1 MSKLALRALATSAL
15 AVLAAA
21 PAMAGSVS
29 GTFNGQTWTAANTIV
44 GVTGTGG
51 ANGGG
56 DSRYF
61 ATDPKYRGVVTLIM
75 QYATGSFICTGSL
88 LADRVSV
95 LTAGHCVSDGA
106 GTANPLVTTAYFNQ
120 HTDPNLREFQSPT
133 STAITVSQYI
143 VNEGYT
149 GEVIDQN
156 DIAIVRLSEAA
167 PEWAV
172 GYAIYDGG
180 DLTGSR
186 FNVAGYGGRSDAGG
200 GVGQNSRTG
209 YLRQGDNTYAYRWG
223 ADEFDGFFTDRDPNT
238 GENFFGQAEVEYS
251 YVADFDNGTAARDA
265 GCRIAAAVAAP
276 AGFGCEQGVGAQEVS
291 TAGGDSGGPQFIN
304 GRLAS
309 VTSYGLSFGTS
320 FGDQDNLLN
329 STYGEFAGY
338 VPTFIH
344 YDWIANNAA
353 VPEPQSWAMMLMGFG
368 LLGAG
373 MRARTRKTVL
383 A

>member
-1 MSKLALRALATSAL
+1 MGITMSKLALRALATSAF

-156 DIAIVRLSEAA
+156 DIAIVRLSQAA

-180 DLTGSR
+180 DLTGARWLRRPFGCGRRRRPEQPYRLSAPGRQQLCLSLGRRRVRRLLHRARRQRRKLLRHRRSR
-186 FNVAGYGGRSDAGG
+186 LFVRRG
-200 GVGQNSRTG
+200 
-209 YLRQGDNTYAYRWG
+209 LRQRH
-223 ADEFDGFFTDRDPNT
+223 R
-238 GENFFGQAEVEYS
+238 
-251 YVADFDNGTAARDA
+251 
-265 GCRIAAAVAAP
+265 
-276 AGFGCEQGVGAQEVS
+276 
-291 TAGGDSGGPQFIN
+291 
-304 GRLAS
+304 
-309 VTSYGLSFGTS
+309 
-320 FGDQDNLLN
+320 
-329 STYGEFAGY
+329 
-338 VPTFIH
+338 
-344 YDWIANNAA
+344 
-353 VPEPQSWAMMLMGFG
+353 PE
-368 LLGAG
+368 
-373 MRARTRKTVL
+373 RV
-383 A
+383 

>member
-15 AVLAAA
+15 VVMASA
-21 PAMAGSVS
+21 PALAGTAT
-29 GTFNGQTWTAANTIV
+29 GTFNGQTWTAENTIV
-44 GVTGTGG
+44 GIAPTGDV
-51 ANGGG
+51 NGGG
-56 DSRYF
+56 DARYF
-61 ATDPKYRGVVTLIM
+61 ANQPRYSGVVTLIM
-75 QYATGSFICTGSL
+75 TYATGSFICTGSL
-88 LADRVSV
+88 LPDRVSV

-106 GTANPLVTTAYFNQ
+106 GTANPLVTTAYFNP
-120 HTDPNLREFQSPT
+120 HNNPNSREFQDPA

-156 DIAIVRLSEAA
+156 DIAIVRLSQAA

-172 GYAIYDGG
+172 SYAIYDGG
-180 DLTGSR
+180 DLTGTR
-186 FNVAGYGGRSDAGG
+186 FNVAGFGGRSTGG
-200 GVGQNSRTG
+200 GNVGQNSRTG
-209 YLRQGDNTYAYRWG
+209 YLRQGDNTYSYRWG
-223 ADEFDGFFTDRDPNT
+223 ADEFGGFFTDRDGS
-238 GENFFGQAEVEYS
+238 GENFFGTAEVEYS
-251 YVADFDNGTAARDA
+251 YVSDFDNGTAARDT
-265 GCRIAAAVAAP
+265 GCRIAAAVGAP
-276 AGFGCEQGVGAQEVS
+276 AGFGCEQGVGAMEVGV
-291 TAGGDSGGPQFIN
+291 AGGDSGGPQFVN

-309 VTSYGLSFGTS
+309 VTSYGLSFGTA
-320 FGDQDNLLN
+320 FGDSDALLN
-329 STYGEFAGY
+329 SSFGEFSGY

-373 MRARTRKTVL
+373 MRSRTRKTVL